1 MIRIMFIIPYEEMER
16 EIAQLLAE
24 FSCEETIEYRCALH
38 TYQDLGGYRQEWPC
52 DVIIARGYSADAVM
66 REVPT
71 IPVVKITFTS
81 ADALHAIQACRE
93 KFHSRRIAIIGH
105 PSLAIASET
114 IHEICDIPIEIYTH
128 APEAGIPA
136 IVHTAL
142 DSGND
147 SIIGGGAA
155 CLYAESLHVNNFN
168 SLTDRETLYRAV
180 VDAVQRVQLHRQ
192 EEIRL
197 RTLRTILDVSG

>member
-1 MIRIMFIIPYEEMER
+1 MPCTPSRPAGRSFTP
-16 EIAQLLAE
+16 
-24 FSCEETIEYRCALH
+24 
-38 TYQDLGGYRQEWPC
+38 GGSP
-52 DVIIARGYSADAVM
+52 
-66 REVPT
+66 
-71 IPVVKITFTS
+71 
-81 ADALHAIQACRE
+81 
-93 KFHSRRIAIIGH
+93 IIGH

-128 APEAGIPA
+128 APEADIPA

-147 SIIGGGAA
+147 TIIGGGAA

-197 RTLRTILDVSG
+197 RTLRPSWMSPARD